1 MQRRAV
7 AIYLVFFAVLA
18 AGAYGLIQTTS
29 APSVAVDG
37 PTQKDGDRVT
47 FGDRTYDLSV
57 ENGSG
62 ELSWTNES
70 AVFEATIENG
80 STVPPTDV
88 VWEGQ
93 TARQEETFEAGA
105 TVAYNDSE
113 YDLSVNA
120 TAGTITLTNPDN
132 PADNTTVEA
141 GDTFEYRGFEATVTD
156 VSEDGATVVWGNEY
170 LLETVSENVT
180 DPTAATLT
188 EQRNLTQLAALDP
201 ALYDEI
207 NAVNGTRVVTYR
219 ANDTNAPVS
228 DYFRP
233 AERHEL
239 SEGGTLD
246 YQGNETTVEVTNE
259 SVILT
264 WSGTR
269 TESISLSEGENVTI
283 QDETYFAHFPDD
295 SSVRILET
303 SEHYGEYHE
312 SEQRV
317 EDYRERRNGFW
328 GIVNLS
334 IVAVIILV
342 ATALLPVKG

>member
-7 AIYLVFFAVLA
+7 AIYLVFFAVLG

-37 PTQKDGDRVT
+37 PTQGDGDRVT

-57 ENGSG
+57 DGGSG

-70 AVFEATIENG
+70 AVFEATIDNG
-80 STVPPTDV
+80 STVPPADV

-105 TVAYNDSE
+105 TVAFNGSE
-113 YDLSVNA
+113 YDLSINA
-120 TAGTITLTNPDN
+120 TAGTITLTDPDD

-141 GDTFEYRGFEATVTD
+141 GGTFEYQGFEATVTD
-156 VSEDGATVVWGNEY
+156 VSGDSATVIWGNEY

-188 EQRNLTQLAALDP
+188 EQRNLVQLAALDP
-201 ALYDEI
+201 ALYDGI
-207 NAVNGTRVVTYR
+207 NVINGTQVVTYR
-219 ANDTNAPVS
+219 ANGTNVPVS
-228 DYFRP
+228 EYFDP

-283 QDETYFAHFPDD
+283 QGETYFAHFSND

-317 EDYRERRNGFW
+317 EDYEERRNGLW
-328 GIVNLS
+328 GVVDLS